1 MYVPALFQAAS
12 DTNTDE
18 ETDKGKKDKDKKD
31 TNQKDRCK
39 ECMPP
44 PCSKLKDTNQKDKC
58 KECLSPPCSKLL
70 LITATA
76 VAAAS
81 LCRALQTIFS
91 IYKC

>member
-31 TNQKDRCK
+31 
-39 ECMPP
+39 
-44 PCSKLKDTNQKDKC
+44 KC

-70 LITATA
+70 LINATA

-81 LCRALQTIFS
+81 LCHALQTIFS

>member
-31 TNQKDRCK
+31 TNQKDKCK
-39 ECMPP
+39 ECM
-44 PCSKLKDTNQKDKC
+44 
-58 KECLSPPCSKLL
+58 SPPCSKLL
-70 LITATA
+70 LINATA